1 MIALS
6 VPCLKGNE
14 ERYVLDALDKAWVS
28 SGGAYVTR
36 FEQELKD
43 YLKVGS
49 CVALQSGTAA
59 IHLALILAGVER
71 NDEVIINIPCSV
83 TLTHG
88 EIDYIV
94 EELSKIT

>member
-71 NDEVIINIPCSV
+71 NDEVIVP
-83 TLTHG
+83 TLP
-88 EIDYIV
+88 V
-94 EELSKIT
+94 A